1 VKPNAL
7 RILVAGRLA
16 AAPGQGGAAWALL
29 QWVLGFRS
37 LGHEVWLIE
46 PLPPEPT
53 EAHGAALLRSRQARY
68 FRLVTQQF
76 VLDGRAALI
85 EDDDGLR
92 VGPSADIFA
101 RAVSD
106 SDLLVDISGVLAG
119 NELARK
125 TPVRLYVDLDPAF
138 TQLWHDTGVDV
149 GLAGHTHYATVGQL
163 IGEPESRIP
172 DCGKTWIHF
181 LPPVA
186 LAFWPVVA
194 PPARE
199 RFTTVANWRSYGSIE
214 HDGTFFG
221 QKAHS
226 FREYVDLPMLTD
238 ARLEVALAIS
248 PGDRAD
254 SERLQQAGWKV
265 LAANRVASTPHA
277 YQRFIQ
283 RSTGE
288 IGFAKS
294 GYVAGRTGWFSD
306 RSAAYLASG
315 RPVVAQDTGLDPRL
329 SDGVGLLAFANPND
343 AAAAIERVRRDYAQH
358 AAAARRFA
366 EQHLDARKVLTHL
379 LRQLGMTK

>member
-1 VKPNAL
+1 
-7 RILVAGRLA
+7 
-16 AAPGQGGAAWALL
+16 
-29 QWVLGFRS
+29 
-37 LGHEVWLIE
+37 
-46 PLPPEPT
+46 
-53 EAHGAALLRSRQARY
+53 
-68 FRLVTQQF
+68 
-76 VLDGRAALI
+76 
-85 EDDDGLR
+85 
-92 VGPSADIFA
+92 
-101 RAVSD
+101 
-106 SDLLVDISGVLAG
+106 
-119 NELARK
+119 
-125 TPVRLYVDLDPAF
+125 
-138 TQLWHDTGVDV
+138 V
-149 GLAGHTHYATVGQL
+149 GLAGHTHYATVGQR

-172 DCGKTWIHF
+172 DCGKTWIHL

-186 LAFWPVVA
+186 LDFWPVVA

-226 FREYVDLPMLTD
+226 FREYVDLPTLTD
-238 ARLEVALAIS
+238 VRLEVALAIS

-254 SERLQQAGWKV
+254 SERLQRAGWKV

-283 RSTGE
+283 RSTAE

-294 GYVAGRTGWFSD
+294 GYVAGRAGWFSD

-315 RPVVAQDTGLDPRL
+315 RPVVAQDTGLDPHL
-329 SDGVGLLAFANPND
+329 SDGFGLLAFADPSE
-343 AAAAIERVRRDYAQH
+343 AAAGIERVRRDYARH

-366 EQHLDARKVLTHL
+366 EEHLDAKKVLTQL